1 MNSVPSWQSR
11 YISAIIAKF
20 IRRDNWGGERKL
32 KYFARI
38 LFGAP
43 APYQWVSM
51 YGVKRVKNPNES
63 GEWINPKS
71 PKPGVILYVHGG
83 GYVSCSSKTHRPI
96 TAALARL
103 TQRRVFSVDY
113 RRAPE
118 SRFPAALDDVIAAY
132 QAVLAGIPADE
143 PVAIAGDSA
152 GGGLALALAMHARDA
167 GLTQPACVVLFS
179 PWTDLEGTGK
189 SLRTNDGRCVMF
201 RPRNIAQ
208 FAKAYL
214 GEASPKNP
222 KASPLFGAASNLPPV
237 QFQVGESELLLDDS
251 VRVHERI
258 LQTGGSSELLLNNS
272 FHGMQVVTPIIPEAR
287 ESLKAAAEFMLRYFD
302 RA

>member
-1 MNSVPSWQSR
+1 VPSWQSR
-11 YISAIIAKF
+11 YISALVAKF
-20 IRRDNWGGERKL
+20 IRRDDWGGERKL
-32 KYFARI
+32 KLLARL

-43 APYQWVSM
+43 KPYQWATM
-51 YGVKRVKNPNES
+51 YGVKRVKNPGEP
-63 GEWINPKS
+63 GEWITPKT
-71 PKPGVILYVHGG
+71 PERGVILYIHGG
-83 GYVSCSSKTHRPI
+83 GYVSCSAKTHRPI

-103 TQRRVFSVDY
+103 TQRKVFSVEY

-118 SRFPAALDDVIAAY
+118 SRFPAALEDVIAAY
-132 QAVLAGIPADE
+132 QLVLAGIPADE

-179 PWTDLEGTGK
+179 PWTDLEGTGN
-189 SLRTNDGRCVMF
+189 SLTANDGRCAMF
-201 RPRNIAQ
+201 RPANIAQ
-208 FAKAYL
+208 FARVYL
-214 GEASPKNP
+214 GDVSPRNP

-258 LQTGGSSELLLNNS
+258 LQTGGSSELLFNDS
-272 FHGMQVVTPIIPEAR
+272 FHGMQVVTPILPEAR
-287 ESLKAAAEFMLRYFD
+287 ESLEAAPQFMLKHHQ